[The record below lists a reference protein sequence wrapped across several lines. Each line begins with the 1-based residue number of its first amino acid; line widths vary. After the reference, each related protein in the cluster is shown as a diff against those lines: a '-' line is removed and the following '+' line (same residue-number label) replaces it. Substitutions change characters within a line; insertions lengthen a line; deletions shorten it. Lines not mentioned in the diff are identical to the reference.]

1 MIPPGRPKGEFPSA
15 QREGRPV
22 SAALRVRGL
31 NAWYGPAQA
40 LFAFDL
46 EVAPGEV
53 VALVGRN
60 GAGKSTALKAIM
72 GLVRTRGTIELD
84 GECIDALPAHV
95 RARRGLGYVP
105 EDRRIFTDLSAREN
119 LRVGAQRHALELEP
133 LLALFPNLR
142 DLLERPAAQMSGG
155 EQQMLAVAR
164 TLAAR
169 PRVVLLDEPSEG
181 IAPKIVA
188 ALADAVVR
196 MKTHGASVVLS
207 EQNARF
213 VARVADRA
221 LLLEHGHAVGS
232 ATAAELAQP
241 SAAVRAVLGL

>member
-1 MIPPGRPKGEFPSA
+1 
-15 QREGRPV
+15 V

-40 LFAFDL
+40 LFDL
-46 EVAPGEV
+46 DLDVQAGEV
-53 VALVGRN
+53 VALMGRN
-60 GAGKSTALKAIM
+60 GAGKSTTLKAIM
-72 GLVRTRGTIELD
+72 GLVRATGTIELE
-84 GECIDALPAHV
+84 GGRIDALASHA

-105 EDRRIFTDLSAREN
+105 EDRRIFTELTVREN
-119 LRVGAQRHALELEP
+119 LRVGARQRALDLEP

-142 DLLERPAAQMSGG
+142 EPIDRPAAQMSGG

-164 TLAAR
+164 TLAGR

-188 ALADAVVR
+188 ALAGAVAQ
-196 MKTHGASVVLS
+196 MKAQGVSVVLS

-213 VARVADRA
+213 VAQVADRA
-221 LLLEHGHAVGS
+221 LLLERGHVAG
-232 ATAAELAQP
+232 TAAGDELVQP
-241 SAAVRAVLGL
+241 GATVRAVLGL